1 MSLYGVWRA
10 NYRDND
16 YPVSYFKKDVSPV
29 LALHDEEDAA
39 QKLRF
44 LEETLDSINDAKGRL
59 TTHMCPNADHGWDRR
74 NSKLYEY
81 NEEVDKDSTQRTID
95 FFKKHLK
102 K

>member
-29 LALHDEEDAA
+29 LALHGEEDAT

-44 LEETLDSINDAKGRL
+44 LEEALDSINDAEARL
-59 TTHMCPNADHGWDRR
+59 TTHVYPNADHG
-74 NSKLYEY
+74 
-81 NEEVDKDSTQRTID
+81 
-95 FFKKHLK
+95 
-102 K
+102 